1 LLESAW
7 KINGTTRQLVR
18 IRAIA
23 RGITTGRCQE
33 QRAFGKMTA
42 SQRRRYAMA
51 CVHLKKLYRL
61 CQEEGLR
68 ISSSDLVHFACDQC
82 KLIEVC
88 PSTLVDLREPDDDES
103 STAPAPGPIRDRRV
117 L

>member
-1 LLESAW
+1 
-7 KINGTTRQLVR
+7 VR

-23 RGITTGRCQE
+23 RDITIGRCQK
-33 QRAFGKMTA
+33 QHSFGKMTT
-42 SQRRRYAMA
+42 SKRRRIAMA

-68 ISSSDLVHFACDQC
+68 ISSSDLIHFACDQC
-82 KLIEVC
+82 NLKEVC
-88 PSTLVDLREPDDDES
+88 PSTLLDLREPDDDES
-103 STAPAPGPIRDRRV
+103 GTATAPQPTTDRRV